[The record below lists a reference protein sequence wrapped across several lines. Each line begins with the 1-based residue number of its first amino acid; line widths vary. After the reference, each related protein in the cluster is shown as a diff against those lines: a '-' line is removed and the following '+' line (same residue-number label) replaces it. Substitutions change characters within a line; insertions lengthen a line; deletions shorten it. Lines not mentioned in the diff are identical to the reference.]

1 MEDGDDQEF
10 WGAVAERLRRFIRG
24 RVDDVHVA
32 DDLTHDV
39 ILRAQAGLESA
50 PVENLS
56 AWLFQIARN
65 VVIDHYRARSIRQ
78 TSSLEDT
85 HHLDE
90 TESAVITE
98 LSGCIRPMLARL
110 PAEYREALEK
120 TDLGE
125 STQAELAQDL
135 GMSVSGIKSRVQRA
149 REQLKTVLMKCCEP
163 RIDSSGR
170 VTEHDCECQ
179 PPDYCSEKSGKC

>member
-1 MEDGDDQEF
+1 MESRPEEEF
-10 WGAVAERLRRFIRG
+10 WGAVAERLRRFIRS

-65 VVIDHYRARSIRQ
+65 VVIDHCRARSIRQ

-85 HHLDE
+85 RCW
-90 TESAVITE
+90 SCNVVVI
-98 LSGCIRPMLARL
+98 G
-110 PAEYREALEK
+110 
-120 TDLGE
+120 
-125 STQAELAQDL
+125 
-135 GMSVSGIKSRVQRA
+135 
-149 REQLKTVLMKCCEP
+149 
-163 RIDSSGR
+163 
-170 VTEHDCECQ
+170 
-179 PPDYCSEKSGKC
+179 